1 MTYRQIAYDKSKQK
15 IADLETI
22 FSNLY
27 DLFNKEDIN
36 LSAFEIKLLT
46 EKIERYI
53 EAYQDAKKTI
63 DDVPYKTRK
72 DYNDI
77 FDAIKYGSVIFSLGN
92 FYVGYS
98 ILSLTMISQ
107 IFYKNNF
114 VVDNDSDFDR
124 IIKMVHNIMYNS
136 INQFNKISSNF
147 EQELHL
153 TRNEVIRDNS
163 KFNLEENRYNIA
175 NLIIN
180 GYLSHPIPLV
190 KLLDYPQEIQ
200 DMIVN
205 ILQENLKTNQTNI
218 ITLIVMARQAIE
230 KEKQKSFEGPEI
242 ERKKS
247 RFKK

>member
-1 MTYRQIAYDKSKQK
+1 M
-15 IADLETI
+15 
-22 FSNLY
+22 
-27 DLFNKEDIN
+27 
-36 LSAFEIKLLT
+36 
-46 EKIERYI
+46 
-53 EAYQDAKKTI
+53 
-63 DDVPYKTRK
+63 
-72 DYNDI
+72 
-77 FDAIKYGSVIFSLGN
+77 SLGN

-107 IFYKNNF
+107 IFYRNNF
-114 VVDNDSDFDR
+114 VVDNDQDFAR

-163 KFNLEENRYNIA
+163 KFNLEENRYNVA

-180 GYLSHPIPLV
+180 GYLTHPIPLI

-205 ILQENLKTNQTNI
+205 ILQDNLKTNKTSI
-218 ITLIVMARQAIE
+218 ITLIVMAREAIE
-230 KEKQKSFEGPEI
+230 KEQQKSFEEPEI